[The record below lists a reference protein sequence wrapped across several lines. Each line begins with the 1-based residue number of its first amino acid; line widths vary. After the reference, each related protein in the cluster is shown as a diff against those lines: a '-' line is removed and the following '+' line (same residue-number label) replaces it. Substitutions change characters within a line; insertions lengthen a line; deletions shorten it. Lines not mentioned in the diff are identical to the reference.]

1 MGGTWEAARRQTEH
15 GGYVIRDWIHRQ
27 TAVRSYL
34 TTELCS
40 FHPRKLSHSLGRIVP
55 EWWGLG
61 QWCPT
66 FLFFTHKYFQ
76 LWNKHRKPH
85 NSPSQSHRCFPSV
98 TPTSPSKIANQNIQS
113 WSYPYNFFFF
123 LIVELSHSLIAFD
136 SLPNGKW
143 WCWLPCYG
151 KLGIHSLCLFSF
163 GWSLLPGHLL
173 PPLTCVLLP
182 PTGHLVWTMGQKAA
196 VARVADNQL
205 SSPCSLH
212 THASIHC
219 GFSCDWLEPLIYPD

>member
-40 FHPRKLSHSLGRIVP
+40 FHPRKLSHSLGRIIP

-98 TPTSPSKIANQNIQS
+98 TPTSPSKIANQNIQT
-113 WSYPYNFFFF
+113 WSYPYTFFFFF
-123 LIVELSHSLIAFD
+123 LNCWAFPLPDCIWLSA
-136 SLPNGKW
+136 KW
-143 WCWLPCYG
+143 QVMVLTPLLREAWDTQP
-151 KLGIHSLCLFSF
+151 LF
-163 GWSLLPGHLL
+163 
-173 PPLTCVLLP
+173 VLLWVVF
-182 PTGHLVWTMGQKAA
+182 TSRASSSSTHMCSAA
-196 VARVADNQL
+196 SYWAPGLDNGAE
-205 SSPCSLH
+205 SSS
-212 THASIHC
+212 SQ
-219 GFSCDWLEPLIYPD
+219 GGW

>member
-40 FHPRKLSHSLGRIVP
+40 FHPRKLSHSLGRIIP

-113 WSYPYNFFFF
+113 WSYPYTFFFF
-123 LIVELSHSLIAFD
+123 FFKLLSFPTPWLHLTLCQMASDGAD
-136 SLPNGKW
+136 SLATGS
-143 WCWLPCYG
+143 
-151 KLGIHSLCLFSF
+151 LGYTASVCSPLGGLYFQGIFFLHSHVFCCLLL
-163 GWSLLPGHLL
+163 GTWS
-173 PPLTCVLLP
+173 
-182 PTGHLVWTMGQKAA
+182 GQWGRK
-196 VARVADNQL
+196 QQ
-205 SSPCSLH
+205 
-212 THASIHC
+212 
-219 GFSCDWLEPLIYPD
+219 